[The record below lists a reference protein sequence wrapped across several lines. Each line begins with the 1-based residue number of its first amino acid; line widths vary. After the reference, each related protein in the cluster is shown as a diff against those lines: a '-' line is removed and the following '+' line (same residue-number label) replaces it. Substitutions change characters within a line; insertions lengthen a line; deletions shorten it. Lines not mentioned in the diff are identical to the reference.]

1 MKKLLVIV
9 LAVLM
14 IFGSLLACTK
24 KEAENT
30 TPMRVVALAGPTGMG
45 LAYLMEEKADTYMV
59 ELATAPDQIT
69 SKFITGEVDIAAVPI
84 NLAAVLNSKTEGG
97 AVMIAI
103 NTLGVLY
110 ILENGDSVQSMAD
123 LSGKT
128 LYCTGQGSTPEY
140 TINYLLEKN
149 GLTDVTIEYVAEH
162 SALATQMVE
171 GSVTLAMLPEPHVS
185 TVLVKNA
192 DARIAIDLN
201 EQWLEATGTDLVQG
215 CFIVRRE
222 YLEQNPEMV
231 ERFLA
236 DAKSS
241 QQKLLNESDA
251 ASIVVKQGI
260 LGNET
265 VAAKAIPSCN
275 VVCITGEQ
283 MANTA
288 SAMLSILFESNPK
301 SIGGSMPNEDFY
313 YLGN

>member
-24 KEAENT
+24 KEAEIT

-45 LAYLMEEKADTYMV
+45 LAYLMEEQADTYTV

-97 AVMIAI
+97 AVMVAI

-185 TVLVKNA
+185 TVLVKNSQ
-192 DARIAIDLN
+192 ARIAIDLN

-251 ASIVVKQGI
+251 ASIVVKQGV

-275 VVCITGEQ
+275 VVCITGEE